1 LFGGTPRAASVLLE
15 ALPVPGVFTLLA
27 ESGKFGVSP
36 GVLLESLG
44 DKPVKLLNIIFHW
57 LNIVFTI
64 YFKIENLFSRIIQH
78 SKEELF

>member
-1 LFGGTPRAASVLLE
+1 LFGGTPREASVLLE

-44 DKPVKLLNIIFHW
+44 DKPVKLLIIFHW
-57 LNIVFTI
+57 LNIVFI
-64 YFKIENLFSRIIQH
+64 ILFKIENLFSRIIQH
-78 SKEELF
+78 SKEESF